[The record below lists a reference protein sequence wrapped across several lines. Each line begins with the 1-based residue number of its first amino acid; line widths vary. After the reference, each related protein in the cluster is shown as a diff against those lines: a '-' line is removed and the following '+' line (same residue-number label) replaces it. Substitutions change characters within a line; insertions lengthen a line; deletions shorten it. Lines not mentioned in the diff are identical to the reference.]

1 MEDCVP
7 LIIDKKILSLLIDSI
22 NAYLNTLD
30 TLKDELSDSEEDVY
44 SDTIHDLELI
54 RGMLNGL

>member
-1 MEDCVP
+1 MEDYVP
-7 LIIDKKILSLLIDSI
+7 LIIDKKIQSLLIDSI

-30 TLKDELSDSEEDVY
+30 TLKDELSDNEEDVY

-54 RGMLNGL
+54 YGMLNGL

>member
-1 MEDCVP
+1 MEDYVP
-7 LIIDKKILSLLIDSI
+7 LIIDKKIQSLLIDSI

-30 TLKDELSDSEEDVY
+30 TLKDELSDNEEDVY

>member
-1 MEDCVP
+1 MEDYVP
-7 LIIDKKILSLLIDSI
+7 LIIDKKILSLLIDSV

-30 TLKDELSDSEEDVY
+30 TLKDELSDNEEDVY

>member
-1 MEDCVP
+1 MEDYIP
-7 LIIDKKILSLLIDSI
+7 LIIDKKIQSLLIDSI

-30 TLKDELSDSEEDVY
+30 TLKDELGDEDIY
-44 SDTIHDLELI
+44 SDTMHDLELI